1 MFVDLKGDKFTREG
15 GGSDLTN
22 KLSQIIIYTIQHS
35 QFKKKKRNHNF
46 VSNDYIN
53 FVDESWR

>member
-35 QFKKKKRNHNF
+35 QFKKKRNHNF